1 MSERIISLT
10 SENIK
15 RLRAVHIVP
24 NGQSV
29 EIAGRNGAGKSSV
42 LDSIWYA
49 LAGRSV
55 LPDRPIRDGE
65 SRAEVTV
72 ELDHYFVTRSFTAAG
87 GGTLKVTPK
96 STPGDGKPIPSPQ
109 AFLDSLLSALTF
121 DPFEFT
127 RLKDSEQG
135 ETLRKLLGLDFSSAD
150 AERQKAYNA
159 RTDVNR
165 NIEHAAIK
173 LKDWPIHPGLDEA
186 PSISISDV
194 MAQRGAAIAIN
205 EANNQKRKALLDG
218 QQQLR
223 NFTREESEIQESIAN
238 LEGRLSY
245 EKRRL
250 DEKHKLHQE
259 YAATVAP
266 LLDEVNKL
274 QDRDLRVFDE
284 QILKAE
290 DHNAKLKRN
299 RERAEVLAKKREWES
314 TAAGL
319 TGTMAVIDEDKA
331 KALATAK
338 FPLPGLSFS
347 ATGGVAFN
355 GVPFGQI
362 STAEQIRVSTAI
374 GLSLNPGLKVIFI
387 RNGSLIDDAG
397 IRLLCELAQAHG
409 AQIWIERVG
418 ALSGELPGVVIEDGA
433 VASSTVLTP

>member
-15 RLRAVHIVP
+15 RLKAVHITP
-24 NGQSV
+24 NGASV

-72 ELDHYFVTRSFTAAG
+72 ELENYTVTRSFTAAG

-96 STPGDGKPIPSPQ
+96 VADGKPIPSPQ
-109 AFLDSLLSALTF
+109 SFLDGLLSTLTF

-135 ETLRKLLGLDFSSAD
+135 ETLRKLLGLDFSSDDAKRKVCYDKRTELGREESSLRAKLVGRAFDVGLSAAPIVLAD
-150 AERQKAYNA
+150 VLTA
-159 RTDVNR
+159 
-165 NIEHAAIK
+165 
-173 LKDWPIHPGLDEA
+173 
-186 PSISISDV
+186 
-194 MAQRGAAIAIN
+194 RGAAVSRNSAKQLRQQELGRKQDRLKSFDQEIATLKT
-205 EANNQKRKALLDG
+205 AVASLK
-218 QQQLR
+218 QQLV
-223 NFTREESEIQESIAN
+223 N
-238 LEGRLSY
+238 
-245 EKRRL
+245 
-250 DEKHKLHQE
+250 
-259 YAATVAP
+259 V
-266 LLDEVNKL
+266 EVKL
-274 QDRDLRVFDE
+274 QAQQSARRDLDDVICREGAELSGIVYEDVAAFDA
-284 QILKAE
+284 Q
-290 DHNAKLKRN
+290 
-299 RERAEVLAKKREWES
+299 VLAAEQHNRRVEENRQVHNIQDAVANAQS
-314 TAAGL
+314 AIAAL
-319 TGTMAVIDEDKA
+319 SVEIDVIDLSKVQS
-331 KALATAK
+331 LAHAK

-355 GVPFGQI
+355 GVPFRQI

-397 IRLLCELAQAHG
+397 IRTLCELAKTHE

-433 VASSTVLTP
+433 IVESTISQ

>member
-15 RLRAVHIVP
+15 RLRAVHITP

-72 ELDHYFVTRSFTAAG
+72 ELENYTVTRSFTAAG

-96 STPGDGKPIPSPQ
+96 STPGDGKPIASPQ
-109 AFLDSLLSALTF
+109 SFLDGLLSALTF

-127 RLKDSEQG
+127 RLKESEQG
-135 ETLRKLLGLDFSSAD
+135 ETLRKLLKLDFSAD
-150 AERQKAYNA
+150 DA
-159 RTDVNR
+159 
-165 NIEHAAIK
+165 
-173 LKDWPIHPGLDEA
+173 
-186 PSISISDV
+186 
-194 MAQRGAAIAIN
+194 
-205 EANNQKRKALLDG
+205 KRKICYDKRTELG
-218 QQQLR
+218 
-223 NFTREESEIQESIAN
+223 REESALRS
-238 LEGRLSY
+238 
-245 EKRRL
+245 
-250 DEKHKLHQE
+250 KL
-259 YAATVAP
+259 VG
-266 LLDEVNKL
+266 
-274 QDRDLRVFDE
+274 RVFDVGLSAAP
-284 QILKAE
+284 I
-290 DHNAKLKRN
+290 
-299 RERAEVLAKKREWES
+299 VLADVLAARAAAVSRNSAKQLRIQELGRKQDQLKSLAQEISALKTAVVSLKEQLANTEVKLQARQSCWRDLDDAACREGAELS
-314 TAAGL
+314 GTVYEDVSVFDAQVLAAEQHNRRIEENRQVYNIQGAVANVQSAIAAL
-319 TGTMAVIDEDKA
+319 SVEIDVIDLSKA
-331 KALATAK
+331 QSLEAAK
-338 FPLPGLSFS
+338 FPLSGLSFS
-347 ATGGVAFN
+347 ATGGVTFN
-355 GVPFGQI
+355 GIPFSQI

-397 IRLLCELAQAHG
+397 IRTLCELAQAAG

-433 VASSTVLTP
+433 VVSSTVGT